1 MFYNGFIKTNASQL
15 TQGHAANR
23 ARRSWRLYAV
33 VAAGT
38 MFASGIALAGAH
50 LGQHGSAKGQITAID
65 SELCDDMK
73 ARHVLSDGPVSCD
86 RLSLVKFRYL
96 DFDGEF
102 QDGEIVVL
110 DAVASHVL
118 NIFNTL
124 RRNEFP
130 IAKVKLMND
139 YDGSDD
145 ASMDD
150 DNTSAFNDRKISGG
164 GSVSLHAYGLAI
176 DINPIEN
183 PYIKGNSGGVTISPK
198 AGAAYVNRAVKR
210 QGMTEAVVDIFAEN
224 GFFIWGGSWDE
235 AIDYQHF
242 QVDRKTAERL
252 VAASPAQARN
262 IFAQIV
268 ERYQACRQAGA
279 DKDQA
284 NRKECIAAADPGSS
298 WSAVNNR

>member
-1 MFYNGFIKTNASQL
+1 MSYNGFIKTNASHL

-23 ARRSWRLYAV
+23 AWRSWRLHAM

-38 MFASGIALAGAH
+38 MFTSCIALAGSH
-50 LGQHGSAKGQITAID
+50 LGQQGTAKGQITAID

-96 DFDGEF
+96 DFDGRF
-102 QDGEIVVL
+102 QDGEVVVL
-110 DAVASHVL
+110 DAVAGHVL

-130 IAKVKLMND
+130 IAKAKLMND
-139 YDGSDD
+139 YEGSDD

-150 DNTSAFNDRKISGG
+150 DNTSAFNARRISESE
-164 GSVSLHAYGLAI
+164 SVSLHAYGLAI

-183 PYIKGNSGGVTISPK
+183 PYMKANSGGVTISPK
-198 AGAAYVNRAVKR
+198 AGAAYLNRAVKH
-210 QGMTEAVVDIFAEN
+210 QGTTEAVVDIFAEN
-224 GFFIWGGSWDE
+224 GFFIWGGSWHDV
-235 AIDYQHF
+235 IDYQHF
-242 QVDRKTAERL
+242 QVGRKTAERL
-252 VAASPAQARN
+252 AAAPPAQARG

-268 ERYQACRQAGA
+268 DRYQACWQASA

-284 NRKECIAAADPGSS
+284 NRKRCIAAAEG
-298 WSAVNNR
+298 A